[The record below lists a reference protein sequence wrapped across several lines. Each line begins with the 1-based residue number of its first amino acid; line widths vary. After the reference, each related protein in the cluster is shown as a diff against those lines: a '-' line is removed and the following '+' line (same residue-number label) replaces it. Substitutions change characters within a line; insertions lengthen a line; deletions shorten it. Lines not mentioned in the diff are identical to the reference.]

1 MFHTVKGHFANQLGT
16 LMSILLELH
25 IPNCVVIAR
34 MSIINLAH
42 MIDTQGNIEVGR
54 IL

>member
-1 MFHTVKGHFANQLGT
+1 
-16 LMSILLELH
+16 MSILLELH

-54 IL
+54 ILWYMFEIEMHDSE